1 MPKLDGAFAQPKY
14 KPSKAGDHGKDM
26 QINAPA
32 HVW

>member
-14 KPSKAGDHGKDM
+14 KPLKVADHGVDM